1 MKRKEKEKRRGR
13 RVAAALPVALE
24 GQPALSRDVS
34 ASGIFLET
42 EAGYALGSPVSM
54 ALDLDTPW
62 GKVMFRCEGRIVRVE
77 HREDKVGVAVKFTDD
92 DASQPGFR
100 RTPE

>member
-1 MKRKEKEKRRGR
+1 MKRKKTEKRRGE
-13 RVAAALPVALE
+13 RVKAALPAAME
-24 GQPALSRDVS
+24 GLPALSRDVS

-77 HREDKVGVAVKFTDD
+77 HREDKVGVAVRFDD
-92 DASQPGFR
+92 
-100 RTPE
+100 TE

>member
-1 MKRKEKEKRRGR
+1 MKQKKNEKRRGK
-13 RVAAALPVALE
+13 RVTAALPVAVE
-24 GQPALSRDVS
+24 GKRALSRDVS

-62 GKVMFRCEGRIVRVE
+62 GKVAFRCEGRIVRVE
-77 HREDKVGVAVKFTDD
+77 HRDDKVGVAVRFDD
-92 DASQPGFR
+92 
-100 RTPE
+100 TE

>member
-1 MKRKEKEKRRGR
+1 MKRKKTEKRRGE
-13 RVAAALPVALE
+13 RVKAALPAAME
-24 GQPALSRDVS
+24 GLPALSRDVS

-62 GKVMFRCEGRIVRVE
+62 GKVMFRCAGRIVRVE
-77 HREDKVGVAVKFTDD
+77 HREDKVGVAVRFDD
-92 DASQPGFR
+92 
-100 RTPE
+100 TE